1 MLRLNKGQT
10 DQICDLEKQL
20 AQWEVKLAYRE
31 EFWVKKITELNKVV
45 MEKNLQPKNLEI
57 KKSEDLF
64 KEVNVDALNQK
75 ELQEKV
81 KYLLEKLEQKERD
94 LLELN
99 NRPQMMQNNS

>member
-45 MEKNLQPKNLEI
+45 MEKNL
-57 KKSEDLF
+57 
-64 KEVNVDALNQK
+64 
-75 ELQEKV
+75 
-81 KYLLEKLEQKERD
+81 
-94 LLELN
+94 
-99 NRPQMMQNNS
+99 